1 VTIDKKTNDQE
12 IWLRMAP
19 DTGVLRVEPGGDWTV
34 SRIAKVDGRL
44 RKLSVPRGEKVT
56 IDLAAVEKLDTAGA
70 WVLHRTLTELQAAG
84 LDAGFTNI
92 TENQRVL
99 LTQVG
104 SIRQTTS
111 TLREHRTLA
120 DLLEAVG
127 RQTIEVIRELVR
139 GINFFGL
146 ALATLA
152 RVIIHPTK
160 LRITSVVYHMQQ
172 VGLNALPIVGL
183 LTFLIGIVLAYLGAQ
198 QLRQFGADI
207 LIAELVGL
215 ATVREIGVLLMA
227 VVVAGRSG
235 SAFTAQ
241 IGAMKVREEIDAMQ
255 TIGLDPMEI
264 LVLPRL
270 LAMIITLPLLAFLAD
285 LAGLLG
291 GGLLAWVVLN
301 ISPLTFIERIQ
312 NYVDLWSFWVGII
325 KAPVMAVLIALVG
338 CYQGLMVEGSAESVG
353 QHTTTSVVQ
362 SIFLVI
368 VADAFFAIFFDVV
381 GI

>member
-1 VTIDKKTNDQE
+1 MESDAG
-12 IWLRMAP
+12 RFR
-19 DTGVLRVEPGGDWTV
+19 VLPGGNWSV
-34 SRIAKVDGRL
+34 SCIATVDGAL
-44 RKLSVPRGEKVT
+44 RKLTVPGRVPVI
-56 IDLAAVEKLDTAGA
+56 IDLAAVQRLDTAGA
-70 WVLHRTLTELQAAG
+70 WVLHRTFAA
-84 LDAGFTNI
+84 LKTAGYDVGFANVSD
-92 TENQRVL
+92 NYGVL
-99 LTQVG
+99 LHQVG
-104 SIRQTTS
+104 AVPPATAK
-111 TLREHRTLA
+111 LREHKSFS
-120 DLLEAVG
+120 DLLEALG
-127 RQTIEVIRELVR
+127 RATIEVFEEAVR
-139 GINFFGL
+139 GLNFFGL
-146 ALATLA
+146 SLATLG
-152 RVIIHPTK
+152 RVIIHPSK
-160 LRITSVVYHMQQ
+160 LRFTSVVYHMQQ

-215 ATVREIGVLLMA
+215 ATVREIGVILMS

-241 IGAMKVREEIDAMQ
+241 IGAMKVREEVDAMK
-255 TIGLDPMEI
+255 TIGLDPIEL

-270 LAMIITLPLLAFLAD
+270 IAMLITLPLLAFLAD
-285 LAGLLG
+285 IAGILG
-291 GGLLAWVVLN
+291 GGLLAWVVLD

-312 NYVDLWSFWVGII
+312 DFVDLWSFWVGII
-325 KAPVMAVLIALVG
+325 KAPVMALLIALVG

-368 VADAFFAIFFDVV
+368 VADAFFAIFFDVI